1 MTAPD
6 RKLRLSAR
14 DAAVF
19 LDIDG
24 TLLGFKDR
32 PEDVVADS
40 GLLDLLERLREATGG
55 ALALNSGRRLTD
67 IDRIVAPLVLTA
79 AGTHGAELRLPDGG
93 MRAVAA
99 NTLDAVREPLRG
111 FVEAHPGAMLE
122 DKGAAIGLHY
132 RLAPTMGEL
141 IVGFLDELL
150 PPHGLEVQHGKLVAD
165 VKSPTSDKGR
175 AITALMGHPPF
186 AGRTPLFIGDD
197 LTDEKGFAV
206 VNAVGGV
213 SVKVGEGQSCAGERL
228 AGLEAVRAYLEALL
242 AA

>member
-6 RKLRLSAR
+6 RKPRLSAR

-32 PEDVVADS
+32 PEDVVADT
-40 GLLDLLERLREATGG
+40 GLLDLLGRLREATGG
-55 ALALNSGRRLTD
+55 ALALNSGRGLTD

-79 AGTHGAELRLPDGG
+79 AGTHGAELRVPGG
-93 MRAVAA
+93 EVHTVAA
-99 NTLDAVREPLRG
+99 STLDAVREPLRR
-111 FVEAHPGAMLE
+111 FIEAHPGSMLE

-132 RLAPTMGEL
+132 RLAPTMGEH
-141 IVGFLDELL
+141 IVSFLAELL

-165 VKSPTSDKGR
+165 VKSPASDKGR
-175 AITALMGHPPF
+175 AIIALMEHPPF

-206 VNAVGGV
+206 INAMGGL
-213 SVKVGEGQSCAGERL
+213 SMKVGEGQSCAGERL
-228 AGLEAVRAYLEALL
+228 GGLAEVRRYLEALL